1 MSENFNSTVKSLF
14 KGMEDMVSTKTVVG
28 QAIEVGDTT
37 IIPLCDV
44 SFGMIASNKA
54 ESHKKGEGGGLGG
67 KVQPNAVLIV
77 KDGTTR
83 LVSVKDQDVVSKV
96 AGLVPDVV
104 NYFSGLR
111 AKNSDADVKDAVEE
125 SAKEEKF

>member
-1 MSENFNSTVKSLF
+1 MAENFNSTVKSLF

-44 SFGMIASNKA
+44 SFGMIASAKT

-67 KVQPNAVLIV
+67 KMQPNAVLII

-83 LVSVKDQDVVSKV
+83 LVSVKDQDMVSKV

-104 NYFSGLR
+104 NYLSGLR
-111 AKNSDADVKDAVEE
+111 AKNSDPEVKKAVDE
-125 SAKEEKF
+125 SAAPEDF